1 MGTEVD
7 LCRSV
12 AEDLEILVP
21 DIVGRIRS
29 EISAYGPVPRDEHE
43 YHVREQF
50 QGLLAGLGAQ
60 RTPTPEQTEA
70 ARELGR
76 QRAYQGVPVEA
87 VIGAYH
93 VGYQEIWNVL
103 LIRAE
108 SWGDGLTE
116 QLVRLVNLV
125 WTWVCLVSSASA
137 DAHAEATRSRQ
148 AVQIGLVHRFLD
160 VLHRGEATSDE
171 AVFLARALGFDPEGD
186 FQAVCSP
193 ASGWP
198 EEGLDRLRRRLSAQP
213 GTVHG
218 ATRGAFTIV
227 LVQGADAAGVAGSV
241 RELSPALPVGIGL
254 RRPALEGAELS
265 VGDAEQALIVAPS
278 TGGVSSYAEHWL
290 AACLSPQRRRI
301 APLLEH
307 GGDVAAAYPHLAEA
321 VHAFAEHG
329 YSVTAGARVLHL
341 HPNTVKYRLDR
352 WRELTG
358 WDPWAP
364 DGLTKSLLSLRLFG
378 SSAEP
383 RHPPTPR
390 GLG

>member
-1 MGTEVD
+1 METEVD

-12 AEDLEILVP
+12 ADDLETLVP
-21 DIVGRIRS
+21 DIVERIRT

-50 QGLLAGLGAQ
+50 RGLLAGLADR

-76 QRAYQGVPVEA
+76 QRAFEGVPVEA

-103 LIRAE
+103 LTRAE
-108 SWGDGLTE
+108 SRGGGLTQ
-116 QLVRLVNLV
+116 QLVRLVNLA
-125 WTWVCLVSSASA
+125 WTWVWLVSSASA

-148 AVQIGLVHRFLD
+148 AVQIGLVHRLLD
-160 VLHRGEATSDE
+160 VLRRGEATSDE

-193 ASGWP
+193 AAEWP

-218 ATRGAFTIV
+218 ATQGAFTVI
-227 LVQGADAAGVAGSV
+227 LVQGADAAGVADSV
-241 RELSPALPVGIGL
+241 RALSPAPLVGIGL
-254 RRPALEGAELS
+254 RRPGLDGAELS
-265 VGDAEQALIVAPS
+265 VGDAELALKVAPS
-278 TGGVSSYAEHWL
+278 ADGLSSFAEHWL

-301 APLLEH
+301 APLLER
-307 GGDVAAAYPHLAEA
+307 GGNVAAAHPHLAEA
-321 VHAFAEHG
+321 VRAFAGHG
-329 YSVTAGARVLHL
+329 YSVTAGARALHL

-364 DGLTKSLLSLRLFG
+364 DGLTKSLLSIRLFDR
-378 SSAEP
+378 AEQP
-383 RHPPTPR
+383 HE
-390 GLG
+390 